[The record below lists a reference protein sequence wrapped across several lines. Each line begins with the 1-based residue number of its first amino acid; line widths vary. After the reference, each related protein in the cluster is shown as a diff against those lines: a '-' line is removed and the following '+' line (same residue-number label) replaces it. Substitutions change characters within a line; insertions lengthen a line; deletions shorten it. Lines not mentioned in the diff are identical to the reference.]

1 MANWIVPLIEFRVS
15 NNSSCFTL
23 FISSGVCQSSKKL
36 LKFCKIN
43 SSNSLPH
50 LCVKK
55 SRQTNCF
62 YFALC
67 LTYWSLLFSSLEP
80 AMCNCTFCSPKHE
93 LSRGHTAWK
102 VSKCRICS
110 GPYFP
115 VFELN
120 TEINGVNL
128 HIESEYRKM
137 RTRKTPYLDT
147 FYAVL
152 LAY

>member
-1 MANWIVPLIEFRVS
+1 
-15 NNSSCFTL
+15 
-23 FISSGVCQSSKKL
+23 
-36 LKFCKIN
+36 
-43 SSNSLPH
+43 
-50 LCVKK
+50 
-55 SRQTNCF
+55 
-62 YFALC
+62 
-67 LTYWSLLFSSLEP
+67 
-80 AMCNCTFCSPKHE
+80 MCNCTFCSPKHE

-152 LAY
+152 LAYWQLKGRNSYESCFQRNYFRNFAQMFAIETNRKNKFQGFFLVGNNRKNEFYKKIYFC